1 MKRNIFAII
10 KSKTAQADKSKK
22 TQRPPFVMDD
32 EYRQWVRSHAY
43 LGKKGYTLA
52 KSVLKPEDL
61 EQLRSELTVKPE
73 VFGPQFGPVG
83 GEESAFPV
91 FRENENKFYVP
102 RFYGINRYG
111 LPPRCDMDTGED
123 LGHDVQFVKEVRDYQ
138 QVIIK
143 TYLDHVR
150 QPICDGSPHQGNG
163 GILQVFTGAGKTVL
177 SIKIISEIRKKT
189 LILVHKEFLMNQW
202 IERIQEFMPAA
213 RIGKIQ
219 GKVCDTQDKDIV
231 IGMIQSIYDKDYPAN
246 TFSQFGMTIVDE
258 VHRIGSEQFSKTL
271 LKTVTPYMLG
281 ISATVDRKDKLTKV
295 LYMFIGEKI
304 YSNVL
309 RGDDVVS
316 VRAIEYKTADKEF
329 NEVEFDF
336 RGTPQYSKMIVKLC
350 EFGPRSD
357 FIVRVVTDLLAEHPE
372 NQIMILGHNRSLLT
386 YLHDTIQHRKLP
398 VNDEDSNDFSDG
410 GIATVGYYLGGMKPA
425 ALQETERKNIVIATY
440 AMAAEALDIKTLA
453 TLVMVTPKTD
463 IVQSVGRILR
473 TKHEHT
479 IIVDIVDG
487 HDLFQNQWKQRMRY
501 YKKCNYRIHKIDSTQ
516 YGGFVDVEW
525 SEKPRF
531 STGEKQSEKPRWKKL
546 FEPKEVTKSAVDD
559 EVDEPVPT
567 QHGNGI
573 GKCLIAFTE
582 EDTNTET

>member
-10 KSKTAQADKSKK
+10 KNKAASKASAEANKSDKQKK
-22 TQRPPFVMDD
+22 KDKPPFIIDD
-32 EYRQWVRSHAY
+32 DYRKMVCSQSY
-43 LGKKGYTLA
+43 LGKKGYTLS
-52 KSVLKPEDL
+52 KSILKPEDL
-61 EQLRSELTVKPE
+61 EQLRVELTVKPE
-73 VFGPQFGPVG
+73 VLGPQFGAAS
-83 GEESAFPV
+83 ESAFPV
-91 FRENENKFYVP
+91 FRENDNKFYIP

-111 LPPRCDMDTGED
+111 LPPRCDMDAGED
-123 LGHDVQFVKEVRDYQ
+123 IGDDVRFVKTMRDFQ
-138 QVIIK
+138 DVIVN
-143 TYLDHVR
+143 TYLDHVKK
-150 QPICDGSPHQGNG
+150 PISDGNTALGDG
-163 GILQVFTGAGKTVL
+163 GIIQLSCGMGKTVL

-189 LILVHKEFLMNQW
+189 LILVHKEFLMTQW

-219 GKVCDTQDKDIV
+219 GKICDTKDKDIV
-231 IGMIQSIYDKDYPAN
+231 IGMIQSIYDKDYPVN

-304 YSNVL
+304 YSNIL

-316 VRAIEYKTADKEF
+316 VRAIEYKTLDTQF
-329 NEVEFDF
+329 NETEFDF

-357 FIVRVVTDLLAEHPE
+357 FIVRVITDLLAEHPE

-386 YLHDTIQHRKLP
+386 YLHDAIQHRKLL
-398 VNDEDSNDFSDG
+398 VDDALDCNGFSEN

-425 ALQETERKNIVIATY
+425 ALQATEKKNIVIATY

-463 IVQSVGRILR
+463 IIQSVGRILR
-473 TKHEHT
+473 TKHENS

-516 YGGFVDVEW
+516 YKGFIGVDWNIKVL
-525 SEKPRF
+525 SQ
-531 STGEKQSEKPRWKKL
+531 THHWKKI
-546 FEPKEVTKSAVDD
+546 FEPKVVAKQEEDDDD
-559 EVDEPVPT
+559 EPKTNV
-567 QHGNGI
+567 HGNGI
-573 GKCLIAFTE
+573 GKCLISYDDYE
-582 EDTNTET
+582 LLP